1 MARQLGDPG
10 ETQCLDLGT
19 GAGLPGV
26 VMALCWPGTRWVFL
40 DRRSRSEAFVL
51 WAVGVLDLGER
62 ARMVRGDAA
71 ELARDG
77 RLAGAF
83 DLVVA
88 RAFGPPAVT
97 AECATGFMRVGSRL
111 VVSEPEV
118 DDPGRWPPAPLAAL
132 GLAVRATGT
141 APRFVDIAKVAPH
154 GERYPRRPAAMR
166 RDPLY

>member
-1 MARQLGDPG
+1 MARELGDPG

-26 VMALCWPGTRWVFL
+26 VMAMCWPGTRWVFV
-40 DRRSRSEAFVL
+40 DRRSRSEAFVT
-51 WAVGVLDLGER
+51 WAVGVLDLDER
-62 ARMVRGDAA
+62 ARIVRGDAA
-71 ELARDG
+71 ELARDV
-77 RLAGAF
+77 RLEGAF

-88 RAFGPPAVT
+88 RAFGPPALT
-97 AECATGFMRVGSRL
+97 AECATGFMRLGSRL

-118 DDPGRWPPAPLAAL
+118 DDPGRWPSEPLATL
-132 GLAVRATGT
+132 GLAVRATGG